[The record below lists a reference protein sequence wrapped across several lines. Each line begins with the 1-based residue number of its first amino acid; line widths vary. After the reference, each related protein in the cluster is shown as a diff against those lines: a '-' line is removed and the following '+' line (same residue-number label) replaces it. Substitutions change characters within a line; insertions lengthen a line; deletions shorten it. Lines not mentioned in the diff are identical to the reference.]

1 MKETILAHVTAHP
14 SMTEQD
20 MIKLCYQAV
29 FGAEHLLTDRAK
41 ALAYFEYEWNNT
53 PEKEMPLFEP
63 LSIRY
68 ARIHLAAWKHQRLP
82 ADWLFRIFYMT
93 ASSPSGAS
101 DSDLNTLLDVI
112 DELADQKSLPFA
124 AAEWR
129 AARNNYLRNGG
140 GAVHHSEKY
149 RNAEH
154 PAYRVI
160 DRRYIA
166 LIPLLTKIAKIQP
179 SQGETA
185 TIAIDGR
192 AASGKTTLAQML
204 ANILD
209 AGVVHMD
216 DFFLP
221 PELRT
226 QERLAEPGG
235 NVHYERFVRQVIPHL
250 KNNGTFDYPTFD
262 CSKMQLDGVRNVSAG
277 QWRVVEGSYSHHP
290 KLSRHMDLR
299 VFCLVSPEEQMRRI
313 LTRNG
318 ETMAKMF
325 AERWI
330 PMEERYFNT
339 FHIAEDADIIIDT
352 EEKPL

>member
-41 ALAYFEYEWNNT
+41 AWAYFEYEWNNT
-53 PEKEMPLFEP
+53 PEKEIPLFEP

-140 GAVHHSEKY
+140 GAVHRQGGDALC
-149 RNAEH
+149 RNRIGTNRPIVPRMVSSDSRH
-154 PAYRVI
+154 
-160 DRRYIA
+160 RR
-166 LIPLLTKIAKIQP
+166 
-179 SQGETA
+179 
-185 TIAIDGR
+185 
-192 AASGKTTLAQML
+192 SGKRK
-204 ANILD
+204 
-209 AGVVHMD
+209 VCFPRKCSWCSWH
-216 DFFLP
+216 F
-221 PELRT
+221 RT
-226 QERLAEPGG
+226 HLFRSS
-235 NVHYERFVRQVIPHL
+235 RQQAPAC
-250 KNNGTFDYPTFD
+250 K
-262 CSKMQLDGVRNVSAG
+262 R
-277 QWRVVEGSYSHHP
+277 
-290 KLSRHMDLR
+290 SRPVPDLR
-299 VFCLVSPEEQMRRI
+299 RGKTCSP
-313 LTRNG
+313 
-318 ETMAKMF
+318 
-325 AERWI
+325 
-330 PMEERYFNT
+330 YC
-339 FHIAEDADIIIDT
+339 
-352 EEKPL
+352 